1 MKQRLGDERD
11 YIDFMTD
18 MGFSS
23 NLLEAMNIAISK
35 PEWREM
41 PIGTF
46 YGLWMKKNCLGEVI
60 SPYNFGV
67 VVAELYCGLVFAKE
81 NWIDLLPDENFDDID
96 DSFGIKT
103 TSYSFPAKAKPKLRD
118 VVRRIRNSL
127 SHSNFKIEL
136 PEHREY
142 LTLFNKAKVLFE
154 DINPRNPQDTFSIE
168 LQVEQLKVFYGVYRD
183 LVFKAIVE
191 KDGGFVKSAYIK
203 SSRNEGV

>member
-23 NLLEAMNIAISK
+23 NLLEAMNLAISK

-41 PIGTF
+41 PLGTF
-46 YGLWMKKNCLGEVI
+46 YGLWMKKNNLKEVI

-67 VVAELYCGLVFAKE
+67 VIAELYCGLVFAKE
-81 NWIDLLPDENFDDID
+81 NWIDLLPDEDFERID

-103 TSYSFPAKAKPKLRD
+103 SDYCFPAKTTPKLRD
-118 VVRRIRNSL
+118 IVRRIRNSL

-136 PEHREY
+136 SDDRNY
-142 LTLFNKAKVLFE
+142 LSMFNEATVFFE
-154 DINPRNPQDTFSIE
+154 DINPKNPQDTFSIK
-168 LQVEQLKVFYGVYRD
+168 LKVDQLKTFYGAYRD
-183 LVFKAIVE
+183 LVFKSITE
-191 KDGGFVKSAYIK
+191 KNGGFVKERFDGSNNK
-203 SSRNEGV
+203 RDV